1 MKRKITKKQEEAQR
15 RAVDNMNMMGK
26 QIVDEFFEYLDKIIN
41 EKK

>member
-15 RAVDNMNMMGK
+15 KAVDNMMGK